1 MINNYEQNN
10 SNKVIVEI
18 EYIYVLLKPNQMSV
32 RSAHAKWNGTLK
44 DGSGTMNFSNFSGPF
59 TFASR
64 FEKGDGT
71 NPEELVGAAHAGCYS
86 MFLSA
91 LISGENFV
99 PESVETTAKVHLGK
113 DEIGPLVTTIELNCK
128 VKCNGLSHKKFD
140 ELAAAAKAKC
150 PISRLVAA
158 ADIKLTASLL

>member
-1 MINNYEQNN
+1 
-10 SNKVIVEI
+10 
-18 EYIYVLLKPNQMSV
+18 MSV
-32 RSAHAKWNGTLK
+32 RSANAKWNGTLK
-44 DGSGTMNFSNFSGPF
+44 DGNGTMSFSDFSGPY

-64 FEKGDGT
+64 FEEGKGT

-91 LISGENFV
+91 LISGENLV
-99 PESVETTAKVHLGK
+99 PESVETSAKVHLERMRL
-113 DEIGPLVTTIELNCK
+113 DPLVTKIELSSQ
-128 VKCNGLSHKKFD
+128 VKCEGLSQDKFN

-158 ADIKLTASLL
+158 ADIQLTATLL